1 MEERQR
7 VTRGREAESD
17 QKKREREWP
26 VEKRYSSQR
35 KKQTVSKGRAVESD
49 QRKRDKEWPEAV
61 RGQRNETES
70 GHRKRVR
77 EWPVEKRQRLARGK
91 KGREGPE

>member
-26 VEKRYSSQR
+26 MEERQR
-35 KKQTVSKGRAVESD
+35 VNKGREAESG
-49 QRKRDKEWPEAV
+49 QWKRGREWPEA
-61 RGQRNETES
+61 ES
-70 GHRKRVR
+70 G
-77 EWPVEKRQRLARGK
+77 QK
-91 KGREGPE
+91 KN